1 MNITVQG
8 YNALIKKNSFTA
20 DEIETA
26 DCLGFVYDQDR
37 TITVDLRKTAAQSL
51 FDYLNR
57 FSYEFMTQPYFAKQ
71 KELAFSQIR
80 SVYNEVYQHFLTN
93 YYPKLGYKRDLYKH
107 QKQALCLMMYRQYN
121 LLSFDMG
128 LGKTITSGSMSK
140 MFSVPRTIII
150 GPALVKWNWYRDMTD
165 DWGYNPLYWTILDSR
180 KAKCLRAFRER
191 FVVCNYETIPKFWDE
206 LTRSE
211 VGHIII
217 DECHYVKSSRARRTK
232 EVAKLLKRFPKA
244 RVTMLSGTPVTNRV
258 NDLFSYLKLVHHP
271 LGKNHKEFL
280 ERYTKTKVT
289 RGIQKVSGSKN
300 IDDLRLKVSNFIIRK
315 KTEECIDLPDLI
327 IKNYY
332 FEFEDIKG
340 EYEETLSQLYK
351 TNEEYEVAETEQEK
365 REIKFKARTNIHTLN
380 RIVAC
385 AKVPQIIKLID
396 SLHEAGRKAI
406 VFSSYTH
413 PLELIEDHY
422 RKKCVRIDG
431 SVDSHSRD
439 QLIEKFKHDPG
450 VHVFVGN
457 VKAAGVGI
465 NLVNA
470 NDVIFTNFPFT
481 PDDLEQPYKR
491 SHRIGQKNKVNV
503 YYTIAER
510 TIDEHIY
517 GMIVDKSRDIN
528 FLIDGVGKKGVVD
541 YSALPNML
549 FNSLIKDYKK
559 THGISIEETSGLVSI
574 K

>member
-1 MNITVQG
+1 MNVQVQG
-8 YNALIKKNSFTA
+8 YNVLLTKNSWSI

-26 DCLGFVYDQDR
+26 NCLGFTYDGRKVVSADMR
-37 TITVDLRKTAAQSL
+37 TTAAQSL
-51 FDYLNR
+51 HDFMNKY
-57 FSYEFMTQPYFAKQ
+57 FYEYMTQVYFAGQ
-71 KELAFSQIR
+71 KAAAFINIR
-80 SVYNEVYQHFLTN
+80 SVYKAIYQDFLTN
-93 YYPKLGYKRDLYKH
+93 YYPRLGYKRELYAH
-107 QKQALCLMMYRQYN
+107 QKQVLSQMMHKKYS
-121 LLSFDMG
+121 LLAYDMG
-128 LGKTITSGSMSK
+128 TGKTLISASMSK
-140 MFSVPRTIII
+140 IFSIPRTIII
-150 GPALVKWNWYRDMTD
+150 GPALVKWNWYRDMCD
-165 DWGYNPLYWTILDSR
+165 EWGYNPLYWTILDS
-180 KAKCLRAFRER
+180 KKSKCLKAFRER
-191 FVVCNYETIPKFWDE
+191 FVVCNYEMIPKFFNE
-206 LTRSE
+206 LIKSE
-211 VGHIII
+211 TGHIII
-217 DECHYVKSSRARRTK
+217 DECHLAKNSRSGRHKSVARLIK
-232 EVAKLLKRFPKA
+232 AFPNA
-244 RVTMLSGTPVTNRV
+244 RVTLLSGTPVTNRV
-258 NDLFSYLKLVHHP
+258 NDMFAYLKLCNHP

-280 ERYTKTKVT
+280 EKYTNVKVT
-289 RGIQKVSGSKN
+289 RGIQKVSGSRN
-300 IDDLRLKVSNFIIRK
+300 LDDLKLKVSNFVFRK
-315 KTEECIDLPDLI
+315 RAEECVDLPDLI

-332 FEFEDIKG
+332 FDFEDIKG
-340 EYEETLSQLYK
+340 EYEETLSQLFKAKEDYDH
-351 TNEEYEVAETEQEK
+351 TEDEKQK
-365 REIKFKARTNIHTLN
+365 REITFKARTNIHTLN

-439 QLIEKFKHDPG
+439 QLIEKFKHNPD

-503 YYTIAER
+503 YYTICEG

-517 GMIVDKSRDIN
+517 KMIVDKSRDIN
-528 FLIDGVGKKGVVD
+528 FLIDGEGKKGVVD

-559 THGISIEETSGLVSI
+559 THGIEVEDERFVSVR
-574 K
+574 